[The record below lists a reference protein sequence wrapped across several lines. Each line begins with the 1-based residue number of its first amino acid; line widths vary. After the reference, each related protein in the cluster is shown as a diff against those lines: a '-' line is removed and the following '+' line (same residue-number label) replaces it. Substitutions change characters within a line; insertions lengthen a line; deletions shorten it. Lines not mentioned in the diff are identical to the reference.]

1 MIATIA
7 SQQIVALRRQRVFV
21 SLLTLMLAMT
31 AVAGVLGWSSHRT
44 IVGVYDQA
52 TILLTQRG
60 ELVPANPFTL
70 KPTLSLLAN
79 MEIYIPL
86 IGALLALI
94 VGHLAMADDATTGIG
109 RLLFSRPLPRP
120 AYVAGKALAVA
131 IALAGTLLACAVVSA
146 VEVGLVNH
154 AAPSLG
160 ELGRIG
166 LFYALSWLYLLA
178 FAVVGMVAVLLTD
191 RRPLALLGALGV
203 WLVVTFAMPE
213 FTSGL
218 HPVASLNP
226 VVDPVSTS
234 QRLFQITAHAR
245 GASLFEQ
252 YKAASA
258 QLLAIDPVREPWGQ
272 IALRALPIAALAA
285 VAGAAGAWLVGR
297 HDYSKGASDA

>member
-1 MIATIA
+1 MIAVVA
-7 SQQIVALRRQRVFV
+7 RQQLQSLRRQRVFV
-21 SLLTLMLAMT
+21 VTVGILLSMT
-31 AVAGVLGWSSHRT
+31 ALAGLIGWSSHTT
-44 IVGVYDQA
+44 ILRVYDEA
-52 TILLTQRG
+52 TRYLAAQGRAA
-60 ELVPANPFTL
+60 PPNPIDL
-70 KPTLSLLAN
+70 KPSLALLAN
-79 MEIYIPL
+79 MEIYVPL

-109 RLLFSRPLPRP
+109 RLLFSRPLRRP
-120 AYVAGKALAVA
+120 AYVAGKAVAVA
-131 IALAGTLLACAVVSA
+131 IALAATLLACAVVSA

-154 AAPSLG
+154 AAPTLG

-234 QRLFQITAHAR
+234 QRFFQITAHAR

>member
-1 MIATIA
+1 MIAVVA
-7 SQQIVALRRQRVFV
+7 RQQLQSLRRQRVFV
-21 SLLTLMLAMT
+21 VTVGILLSMT
-31 AVAGVLGWSSHRT
+31 ALAGLIGWSSHTT
-44 IVGVYDQA
+44 ILRVYDEA
-52 TILLTQRG
+52 TRYLAAQGRAA
-60 ELVPANPFTL
+60 PPNPIDL
-70 KPTLSLLAN
+70 KPSLALLAN